1 MVGRWQVLDT
11 CMDHEMEEI
20 QNETL
25 IVPQVQKGLHALPLE
40 GLIVRVLV
48 TTHSIYHFL
57 TYSNRRLPHGL
68 RWRVFTKDETE
79 INMEHMPSLIDHQVL
94 QVTITHR
101 HQVCDRAISGA
112 RLYVHVNHLL
122 VLLFIEHLL
131 YDLLVVDNFGDL
143 LDALGFQEGQDA
155 SLVTIDVLD
164 GVRVVHEFQHAVVL
178 GESQGLVGC
187 EFKV

>member
-11 CMDHEMEEI
+11 CMDHKMKEI
-20 QNETL
+20 QNQSL
-25 IVPQVQKGLHALPLE
+25 IVSEVQKGLHALPLE

-48 TTHSIYHFL
+48 TTHRIYHLL
-57 TYSNRRLPHGL
+57 TYSNRRLPHSL

-79 INMEHMPSLIDHQVL
+79 INMEHMPCLIDHQVL
-94 QVTITHR
+94 QVTVTHR
-101 HQVCDRAISGA
+101 HQVCYRAISSA

-143 LDALGFQEGQDA
+143 LDALGLQEGQDA

-164 GVRVVHEFQHAVVL
+164 GVRVINEF
-178 GESQGLVGC
+178 
-187 EFKV
+187 